1 MYKIKMF
8 KCLIPNVLHGRLVII
23 FKIFKMPRVGPNT
36 FKFESLIKLSSRS
49 GRRHHLLIVFLL
61 PEKKIDIF
69 HFGFHSRGAE
79 TKNPNGKK
87 PK

>member
-1 MYKIKMF
+1 MF
-8 KCLIPNVLHGRLVII
+8 KRLIPNVLHGRYVNIL
-23 FKIFKMPRVGPNT
+23 KRYKMPRVGPNT
-36 FKFESLIKLSSRS
+36 FKFESLFKLSSGN

-69 HFGFHSRGAE
+69 HFGFHSRGAA